1 MHQSKTPSSRIA
13 LALSAAALVVAV
25 LGVTSLGSAA
35 GNAADAARQSVFS
48 SASPA
53 SADAKPG
60 IVRGPRGPRGPRG
73 FRGRAGPIGAPGQPG
88 PQGPAGER
96 GQQGERGLQGER
108 GAPGE
113 RGAAGVVVAA
123 RIRSV
128 GVATT
133 GDGFST
139 PWPLTGNVW
148 THGATET
155 HMLFGQATLRHPEAC
170 GTPDSFPRGAHLSI
184 VLDGEFAGSGSTS
197 FHPSWAGRVHTL
209 AVSFYPVGNA
219 LLAPGAD
226 LTRVVTARV
235 ADSCAGAGQDYTF
248 ESLKIDV
255 VAAR

>member
-60 IVRGPRGPRGPRG
+60 IVRGPRGPRGPPG

-96 GQQGERGLQGER
+96 GQQGERGPQGER

-148 THGATET
+148 TQGATET
-155 HMLFGQATLRHPEAC
+155 HMLFGQATLRIRKRVAPRIHSPAARTC
-170 GTPDSFPRGAHLSI
+170 RSFSTGSSQGVALPPFTP
-184 VLDGEFAGSGSTS
+184 
-197 FHPSWAGRVHTL
+197 AGRAESTPSPCRSTQWETRSWL
-209 AVSFYPVGNA
+209 R
-219 LLAPGAD
+219 AP
-226 LTRVVTARV
+226 
-235 ADSCAGAGQDYTF
+235 
-248 ESLKIDV
+248 I
-255 VAAR
+255 